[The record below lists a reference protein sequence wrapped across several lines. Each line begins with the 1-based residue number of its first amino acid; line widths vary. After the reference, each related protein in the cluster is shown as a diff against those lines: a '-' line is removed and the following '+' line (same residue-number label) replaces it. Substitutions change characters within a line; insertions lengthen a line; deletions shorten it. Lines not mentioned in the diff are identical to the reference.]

1 MEKLSPTELE
11 DIFIRWLDLGQTILD
26 IYSDLSALEP
36 YKNIPNIGYQEKL
49 YILNNLIKE
58 EDDILETLCANK
70 SNVLSIIATLY
81 RNTGL
86 GLNEF
91 GEDLELTLDNDD
103 EFLIYRRM
111 YNKIS
116 FFVTSIE
123 FLNKKKNAKRFL
135 KDIGLSLKTVAFNA
149 LYLDYI
155 NAFLTL
161 SSSSKV
167 YLETEYKNIVTNTE
181 YFSIY
186 LYPALEKRYI
196 SNNFTMPIS
205 IDLTGGVISDIVGL
219 SERQLEDLKV
229 TLVDEIDDDLDLFM
243 DDGIL
248 NKFNREI
255 LQRTLLLFKRDEDIE
270 IEEQFAREHL
280 QALEKHKEDKKL
292 IRSVRLVK

>member
-1 MEKLSPTELE
+1 MEKLSPAELE
-11 DIFIRWLDLGQTILD
+11 DLFIRWLDLGQTILD

-135 KDIGLSLKTVAFNA
+135 KDLGLSLKTVAFNA

-248 NKFNREI
+248 NKFNRQI

-280 QALEKHKEDKKL
+280 QALEQHKEDKKL
-292 IRSVRLVK
+292 VRNIRLVK